1 MNLSENPHNELLFVA
16 FNQDSSCFACGSVDG
31 FSVHNVH
38 PFRETFR
45 RVFTQ
50 GGIGIV
56 EMLYRCNILALVGG
70 GETPRYPPNKV
81 MIWDDRQNRCVG
93 ELLFKTNVVA
103 VRLRRDRVICVLDS
117 KVHVH
122 RFKDLKLLSQYVTY
136 PNPNGLIAQSA
147 TQESDVLAVPGP
159 NIGTVR
165 IELNSIGKNTML
177 KAHESELAAIAL
189 NFDGS
194 VLATA
199 SDKGTIVR
207 TWDTV
212 SGVQLREFRRG
223 ADRAEIYSIAFNR
236 PSTYVICSSDKG
248 TVHVFAHNGHN
259 GFNTQASGGIG
270 QYAQQHSA
278 KPTVFENATLN
289 GNGITATL
297 SAPSTPPNTSTG
309 HSNQTLAAMPG
320 PLGYLQKVLP
330 EAVVSVA
337 SVAAVDVAAVVA
349 FALFLSFSLFL

>member
-103 VRLRRDRVICVLDS
+103 VRLRRDRVIC
-117 KVHVH
+117 
-122 RFKDLKLLSQYVTY
+122 YVTY

-159 NIGTVR
+159 NIGT
-165 IELNSIGKNTML
+165 NTML

-259 GFNTQASGGIG
+259 GFNTQAS
-270 QYAQQHSA
+270 
-278 KPTVFENATLN
+278 
-289 GNGITATL
+289 ATL

-309 HSNQTLAAMPG
+309 HSNQTLAVMPG

-330 EAVVSVA
+330 EAVIPSYFNSEWSFA
-337 SVAAVDVAAVVA
+337 QIRGIEGKSICA
-349 FALFLSFSLFL
+349 FEGDSDRIIVLSENGVYTKCGIPKEPGDCLRLNANHFLRNP